1 MRNPN
6 FTIKKFEPGLY
17 YVGDLSYLPSEV
29 LDWNYIVGMMFP
41 KDEDPKYG
49 TMVDNKGN
57 QFAVIST
64 MYGDGLFY
72 DEEDYDYAVD
82 SGTIGV
88 YPINSIDDAD
98 DCYGQVWTFDEQFT
112 CEYDEETG
120 MISIADIR
128 INTNPFEE

>member
-6 FTIKKFEPGLY
+6 FTVKTFEPGLY
-17 YVGDLSYLPSEV
+17 YVGDLSYLPSKV
-29 LDWNYIVGMMFP
+29 LDWDYIVSMMFP

-64 MYGDGLFY
+64 MYGDGVFY
-72 DEEDYDYAVD
+72 DQENYDYAVD

-98 DCYGQVWTFDEQFT
+98 DCYGQVWEFDEQFT

-120 MISIADIR
+120 MITIADIC
-128 INTNPFEE
+128 IDTKN